1 MNVILTTLLERTKYF
16 LELLDD
22 SDIDVI
28 YNPVSPYIRLL

>member
-22 SDIDVI
+22 PNIDVI